1 MKNFM
6 QKVAEFKMLFGII
19 WIGMLALYMVSKTL
33 LGVYQVSFL
42 TIVELVLAAVV
53 VGFIK
58 VLFESKLVLK
68 THTKGLIVLEQYI
81 LISIVMIGFNQ
92 LFHFYEI
99 AGIQYL
105 YLQGFIT
112 FSYFGA
118 LLGFYI
124 MDLFD
129 VNILNKKLNVF
140 KDSSEK

>member
-6 QKVAEFKMLFGII
+6 QKVAEFKMLFAII
-19 WIGMLALYMVSKTL
+19 WIGMLALYIISKTI

-42 TIVELVLAAVV
+42 TILELILSAVV

-58 VLFESKLVLK
+58 LLFESKLVTK
-68 THTKGLIVLEQYI
+68 THSKGMIVFEQYL

-92 LFHFYEI
+92 LFNFYTVQ
-99 AGIQYL
+99 GIQYL

-129 VNILNKKLNVF
+129 VEILNKKLNIF
-140 KDSSEK
+140 KDSSNK

>member
-140 KDSSEK
+140 KDSSKK